1 MSRRSR
7 NQVGFTISEM
17 VIVISLLSIVAILF
31 ANFFSDNYK
40 SYIQLQQNT
49 VRVNTL
55 SSASQRIARV
65 LRGLTTIS
73 TAEPTDITGYAYFTP
88 RDTTLSRVRYYF
100 DGSSNSIKVSVIP
113 ASGTAPN
120 YVYNSASERVTT
132 IAENIDGTVA
142 IFTYL
147 DTANQPATFTT
158 DTYKDIKGIGLHL
171 KGSTVAGY
179 SSPFEIKTSI
189 SLRNRKT
196 NL

>member
-1 MSRRSR
+1 MSRLNHR
-7 NQVGFTISEM
+7 QEGFTISEM
-17 VIVISLLSIVAILF
+17 VVVVSLLAIVAVLF

-40 SYIQLQQNT
+40 SYIELQQNT
-49 VRVNTL
+49 VRVNAL

-65 LRGLTTIS
+65 LRGLTTIT
-73 TAEPTDITGYAYFTP
+73 TAESTNITGYAYFTP
-88 RDTTLSRVRYYF
+88 RDSTLSRVRYFF
-100 DGSSNSIKVSVIP
+100 DGSDNTVKVGVIP
-113 ASGTAPN
+113 ATGTAPN
-120 YVYNSASERVTT
+120 YTYNTASERITT
-132 IAENIDGTVA
+132 IAENIDGNVD

-147 DTANQPATFTT
+147 DISGQVGVYSA

-171 KGSTVAGY
+171 KGAAVAGY